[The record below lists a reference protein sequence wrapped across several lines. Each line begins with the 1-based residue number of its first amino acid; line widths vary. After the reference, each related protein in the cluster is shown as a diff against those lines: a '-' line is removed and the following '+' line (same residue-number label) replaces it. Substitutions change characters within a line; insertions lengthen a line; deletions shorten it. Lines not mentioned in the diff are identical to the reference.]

1 MHRQRR
7 REGYYDTAGIRYA
20 TLVVDTSGEAR
31 SRLLPRRGGRPIS
44 YFPARYLLNV
54 IECPML
60 SGGGNYQTGGWKAHW
75 ILIVCL
81 SLYTLSYMDRVALTV
96 VLQPMKLEMGW
107 SDTQMGAIQT
117 VYMLSYGLL
126 AIPTAYLVDRWSRK
140 KAIGVLALMLNA
152 FSGLTGLAWNFVS
165 VIIPRIFCGAGASGV
180 VTGSIAMITAAY
192 PRIRHGRAMGIF
204 SMGIPLGIA
213 LGAIVGGVMAH
224 RFGWRS
230 PFLLLGGIGLLL
242 SLAAFFLKD
251 YRTVKEG
258 VTVSLGGLW
267 QSTVVLLKIPTLRWY
282 FMGYAMMLVTSL
294 AQINWMPTY
303 LIRQFDI
310 GTDTAGYL
318 TCAISLVAIIGAPL
332 GGVLS
337 DFWYKRNRKGRL
349 WLPAVSSS
357 VSSVIMAASFLAFSR
372 SFALGLAL
380 IFLFGI
386 INMVAIPALS
396 VISQD
401 VVPVAYK
408 GLSHGVAALCMYAL
422 GGAWAPVLV
431 GGISDSLGG
440 GANGLMWA
448 VVIACSGGLLAGI
461 CFTMGA
467 RHYIADEDRVRGSVL
482 SSDQ

>member
-1 MHRQRR
+1 
-7 REGYYDTAGIRYA
+7 
-20 TLVVDTSGEAR
+20 
-31 SRLLPRRGGRPIS
+31 
-44 YFPARYLLNV
+44 
-54 IECPML
+54 ML
-60 SGGGNYQTGGWKAHW
+60 SQGGDYQTGGWKAHW

-81 SLYTLSYMDRVALTV
+81 VLYTLSYMDRVVLTV

-107 SDTQMGAIQT
+107 SDAQLGAIQT

-126 AIPTAYLVDRWSRK
+126 AIPTAYLIDRWSRTK
-140 KAIGVLALMLNA
+140 SIGVLALMLNA
-152 FSGLTGLAWNFVS
+152 FSALTGLAWNFVS
-165 VIIPRIFCGAGASGV
+165 VIIPRVFCGAGASGV

-192 PRIRHGRAMGIF
+192 PKIRHGRAMGIF
-204 SMGIPLGIA
+204 NAGIPLGIA
-213 LGAIVGGVMAH
+213 LGAIVGGVMAA

-230 PFLLLGGIGLLL
+230 PFLLLGCIGLLL

-258 VTVSLGGLW
+258 VTVSVRGLW
-267 QSTVVLLKIPTLRWY
+267 QSIVALLRIPTLRWY
-282 FMGYAMMLVTSL
+282 YLGYAMMLVTSL

-303 LIRQFDI
+303 LIRRFNM

-357 VSSVIMAASFLAFSR
+357 ISSLILAASFLAFSR

-380 IFLFGI
+380 MFIFGI
-386 INMVAIPALS
+386 ASMVAIPALS

-431 GGISDSLGG
+431 GGISDGLGG

-448 VVIACSGGLLAGI
+448 VVIACAGGLLACV
-461 CFTMGA
+461 CFIMGA

-482 SSDQ
+482 KSHK

>member
-1 MHRQRR
+1 
-7 REGYYDTAGIRYA
+7 
-20 TLVVDTSGEAR
+20 
-31 SRLLPRRGGRPIS
+31 
-44 YFPARYLLNV
+44 
-54 IECPML
+54 ML
-60 SGGGNYQTGGWKAHW
+60 SDGGHYQTGGWKAHW

-81 SLYTLSYMDRVALTV
+81 LLYTLSYMDRVVLTV

-107 SDTQMGAIQT
+107 SDTQLGAIQT
-117 VYMLSYGLL
+117 VYMLSYGAL

-140 KAIGVLALMLNA
+140 NSIGVLALMLNA

-192 PRIRHGRAMGIF
+192 PKIRHGRAMGIF
-204 SMGIPLGIA
+204 NMGIPLGIA
-213 LGAIVGGVMAH
+213 LGAIVGGVMAAN
-224 RFGWRS
+224 FGWRS
-230 PFLLLGGIGLLL
+230 PFLLLGCIGLLL

-251 YRTVKEG
+251 YKTVKEG

-267 QSTVVLLKIPTLRWY
+267 QSIVALLKIPTLRWY
-282 FMGYAMMLVTSL
+282 YLGYAMMLVTSL

-318 TCAISLVAIIGAPL
+318 TCIISLVAIIGAPL

-349 WLPAVSSS
+349 WLPAVSSA
-357 VSSVIMAASFLAFSR
+357 VSSLIMAASFLSFS
-372 SFALGLAL
+372 FNFTLGLVL
-380 IFLFGI
+380 IFIFGI
-386 INMVAIPALS
+386 INMTAIPALS

-401 VVPVAYK
+401 VVPVAHK

-440 GANGLMWA
+440 GATGLMWA

-482 SSDQ
+482 RSDH